1 MYAEPLK
8 ASVHAGFRR
17 KSGQPVRLTLGPGKT
32 TRGPTAD
39 EPGKLTLQNENPTRG
54 FDGKGCLQCCLYT
67 GKTREHRA
75 VTRQLKTDLR
85 ADHAHQHALHRHQR
99 RELRLDVGRL
109 NDLGS
114 TVGHYEK
121 QHVMKIVPHEM
132 GILCTYA

>member
-32 TRGPTAD
+32 TRG
-39 EPGKLTLQNENPTRG
+39 

-67 GKTREHRA
+67 GKTRENRA

-85 ADHAHQHALHRHQR
+85 ADHAHQHAFHRHQR
-99 RELRLDVGRL
+99 RELRLDVGRP